1 MLKDFICPH
10 CEGHMLVAGHIIFA
24 AVKKKD
30 NETGIILL
38 DSRIGDYT
46 SILHPDFKVE
56 DGDEVDFLCPMCH
69 KSLAAK
75 DVHER
80 LVRIIFVDERGEK
93 YEIYFSGVAGEHCT
107 YKITGS
113 KIESVG
119 ESSEKYLKYFKLYN
133 KYRGF
138 L

>member
-1 MLKDFICPH
+1 MTNDFICPH
-10 CEGHMLVAGHIIFA
+10 CEGHMMVAGHIIFA

-30 NETGIILL
+30 NTTGIILL
-38 DSRIGDYT
+38 DHRIGDYT
-46 SILHPDFKVE
+46 SVLHPSFKVE

-80 LVRIIFVDERGEK
+80 LVRIIFVDERNEK
-93 YEIYFSGVAGEHCT
+93 YEIFFSGVAGEHCT
-107 YKITGS
+107 YKITGT

-119 ESSEKYLKYFKLYN
+119 KSSDEYFKYFKLCD
-133 KYRGF
+133 KYKG
-138 L
+138 LL